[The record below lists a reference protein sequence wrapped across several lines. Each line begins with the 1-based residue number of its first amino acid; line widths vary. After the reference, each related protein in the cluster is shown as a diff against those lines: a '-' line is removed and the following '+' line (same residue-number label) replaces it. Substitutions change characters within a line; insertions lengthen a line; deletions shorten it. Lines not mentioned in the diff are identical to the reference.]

1 MQVDF
6 LSPLHLVILEI
17 LTCSFVWN
25 IFLCWLILFNTLC
38 LCSLFLKLQHCN
50 SSFCLEY
57 APWWMT
63 LVQGDCAGFLVEE
76 LVPAHWWVELDLVP
90 LVGQGHVTEYAYRQ
104 LLVQDNFR

>member
-1 MQVDF
+1 
-6 LSPLHLVILEI
+6 
-17 LTCSFVWN
+17 
-25 IFLCWLILFNTLC
+25 
-38 LCSLFLKLQHCN
+38 
-50 SSFCLEY
+50 
-57 APWWMT
+57 MT